1 MPRFYPPPCSYC
13 HTSAE
18 TRRKSFMS
26 KCPTV
31 QFFGPCFLGWFGL
44 LRSNVCERNSA
55 TIPQCIGQ
63 KVKQHWYK
71 NTAQTFKTVAYNQ
84 GATVDQLCS
93 RWEPF
98 PLIFFLDILRCCYNP
113 SSLKIQ
119 HLKPAHHLFLKSKID
134 FKSPFSGSMLV
145 FQECIYRL
153 SSSKSDTNTH
163 SHLGTHCTKCS
174 QLRQEERVVRQQ
186 AAGHGRRVAL
196 KVGLCWIRYPHIIS
210 SEVPGVVGLSIDTE
224 QDG

>member
-1 MPRFYPPPCSYC
+1 MFVVCNIIGCRCRHFFWIIINNIESLSAMSLHVFTTLQGTSISHLGKIKTALVRDMLLPRRGTPLHMPRFYPPPCSYC

-55 TIPQCIGQ
+55 PIPQCIGQ

-98 PLIFFLDILRCCYNP
+98 PLIFCLDILRFCYNP

-119 HLKPAHHLFLKSKID
+119 HLKPAQHLFFEK
-134 FKSPFSGSMLV
+134 
-145 FQECIYRL
+145 
-153 SSSKSDTNTH
+153 
-163 SHLGTHCTKCS
+163 
-174 QLRQEERVVRQQ
+174 
-186 AAGHGRRVAL
+186 
-196 KVGLCWIRYPHIIS
+196 
-210 SEVPGVVGLSIDTE
+210 
-224 QDG
+224 